1 MSSLKE
7 KPMDSFAS
15 WKLAQQL
22 VEQGVKRGELS
33 EKEAR
38 SILDEA
44 RKNYRNQSYNKAL
57 AKRGMLCT

>member
-1 MSSLKE
+1 
-7 KPMDSFAS
+7 MDSFAS